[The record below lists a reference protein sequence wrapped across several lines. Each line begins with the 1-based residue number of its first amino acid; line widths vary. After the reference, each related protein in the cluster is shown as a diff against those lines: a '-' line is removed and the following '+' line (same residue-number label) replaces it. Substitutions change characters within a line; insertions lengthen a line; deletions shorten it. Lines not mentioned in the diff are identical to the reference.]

1 MFAFYQA
8 ARQKQM
14 GVRKE
19 IRAFLFVFPTLVVYS
34 LFVLYPVLKT
44 LGLSFYDW
52 DGVSRL
58 RTFVGLGNYLEL
70 FFHDPI
76 FRVALRNNILWVLI
90 TLFVPMVLGL
100 ILASVLAGQVKG
112 KLLLAAVFFVPV
124 TVAPIAAGIAWEMI
138 YHPSVGLLNQV
149 LGGVGLGR
157 SAIAWLGNPRW
168 ALYALVQI
176 GNWTYYGFCLLVFF
190 NAIQLLDRQLYDAA
204 KIDGANRMQLFW
216 HVTIP
221 LLQNSVTFIIV
232 YSIIAALKAF
242 AIVFVL
248 TGGGPY
254 HRTELMATYLYSV
267 MFVEQRIGYG
277 ASIAAT
283 LAVLAFIAS
292 FVVFRIREREATQ

>member
-1 MFAFYQA
+1 MSTLHQGSQQ
-8 ARQKQM
+8 RWV
-14 GVRKE
+14 GVKKE
-19 IRAFLFVFPTLVVYS
+19 IRAFLFVLPTLGVYS
-34 LFVLYPVLKT
+34 IFVLYPVLRT
-44 LGLSFYDW
+44 FGLSLYDW
-52 DGVSRL
+52 DGISRL
-58 RTFVGLGNYLEL
+58 KTFVGLGNYLEL

-76 FRVALRNNILWVLI
+76 FHTALRNNVLWILI
-90 TLFVPMVLGL
+90 TLFVPMILGL
-100 ILASVLAGQVKG
+100 ILAAVLAGQVRG

-149 LGGVGLGR
+149 LRGVGLGR
-157 SAIAWLGNPRW
+157 LATPWLGNPGW
-168 ALYALVQI
+168 ALYALVQV

-204 KIDGANRMQLFW
+204 QIDGANRMQLFW

-221 LLQNSVTFIIV
+221 LLQNSITFVVV

-254 HRTELMATYLYSV
+254 HRTELMATYLYNV
-267 MFVEQRIGYG
+267 MFVEQRLGYG